1 MTFNGNDLIA
11 FCGGGVSINKEIPPS
26 TLGRTITGIGGA
38 GGHILGNVENAPKT
52 YTARINLHGHSMAE
66 AWALKLRL
74 AEWAYTDGLADLI
87 PTHDPS
93 RRYRAICQSISDP
106 EFIWGACTVD
116 VVFYIPDPY
125 MLAVELRTVG
135 GTSNEATWINR
146 GTADPL
152 ITVTVVPSAS
162 YAYPTIYLNDTQIFM
177 LNSTVGANV
186 PIVVDFGQKYVSVN
200 GASALTDINYLY
212 TNWHPAF
219 ASENTIESE
228 ASTVSVEV
236 VDRWL

>member
-1 MTFNGNDLIA
+1 MTFNGNDLLT

-38 GGHILGNVENAPKT
+38 GGHILGNIENAPKT
-52 YTARINLHGHSMAE
+52 YTARINLHGQNMTD
-66 AWALKLRL
+66 AWALKLKL

-93 RRYRAICQSISDP
+93 RRYRAIVQSISDP
-106 EFIWGACTVD
+106 EFKWGACTVD

-125 MLAVELRTVG
+125 MLSVETRTIG
-135 GTSNEATWINR
+135 GDSNEATWKNH

-152 ITVTVVPSAS
+152 ITVTVTPTAS
-162 YAYPTIYLNDTQIFM
+162 YDYPTIYLNGTGIFT
-177 LNSTVGANV
+177 LNGTVGADV
-186 PIVVDFGQKYVSVN
+186 PMVVDFGQKTVTVN
-200 GASALTDINYLY
+200 GANAISNINYLY
-212 TNWHPAF
+212 TDWHPTF
-219 ASENTIESE
+219 NSENTISVE
-228 ASTVSVEV
+228 ASVISVEV